1 MAKEKTLT
9 WATRKKQFKQFESVR
24 RSGMYN
30 MFDPRARR
38 LTNLSRS
45 QWQFC
50 MDNYDTL
57 HEAAYPEE
65 YAQNEEEE

>member
-1 MAKEKTLT
+1 MSKEKTLN
-9 WATRKKQFKQFESVR
+9 WETRKEQFKQYESVR

-50 MDNYDTL
+50 MDNYITL
-57 HEAAYPEE
+57 HEAVFPEE
-65 YAQNEEEE
+65 YAQNEEE